1 MSSSVAADP
10 ESRFHGPV
18 LEARA
23 LHLWR
28 GEQHLL
34 RNLSFELRAG
44 ELLQIVGPN
53 GIGKSSL
60 LRVIVGLLPA
70 ESGEVRWHGQDA
82 LRDREAF
89 SSQLAYLGHTNALK
103 NDLTALEN
111 LYFSLRLTRAIDRD
125 ACFGRLEALGVAH
138 CAALPVRVLS
148 AGQRRRV
155 AMARLSLSQASLW
168 VLDEP
173 VTNLDLAGTQ
183 RVEQLIREHLQ
194 GGGAVIAAS
203 HLQLLQ
209 GDARARS
216 LALN

>member
-1 MSSSVAADP
+1 MNSSVAADP
-10 ESRFHGPV
+10 ETQFHGPV

-23 LHLWR
+23 INLWR

-34 RNLSFELRAG
+34 RNVSFELQRG

-70 ESGEVRWHGQDA
+70 ESGEVLWRGQDV
-82 LRDREAF
+82 LRARDEFCAA
-89 SSQLAYLGHTNALK
+89 LAYLGHMNALK
-103 NDLTALEN
+103 TDLTALEN
-111 LYFSLRLTRAIDRD
+111 VYFSLRLLREIDRETCL
-125 ACFGRLEALGVAH
+125 AKLAVLGVAH

-155 AMARLSLSQASLW
+155 AMARLSLLQASLW

-173 VTNLDLAGTQ
+173 TTNLDAAGTQ
-183 RVEQLIREHLQ
+183 IFEQLIREHLRE
-194 GGGAVIAAS
+194 GGGVIAAA
-203 HLQLLQ
+203 HQTLLQ
-209 GDARARS
+209 GSAQTRV